1 MKIVSTTYLK
11 NNVLQASSFL
21 KRYQA
26 VQALCNSDGGVFFLF
41 FFGINMY
48 CLRDTGVIL
57 GLHEVVHFRN
67 TMVTG
72 RRPAGLLG
80 DKVDSYVTP
89 RAFSLGVGDNATISG
104 STLWSTCH
112 ACGQAVR
119 RVSRDRDH
127 HRQPYA
133 PDRTRSLCLILRDTT
148 SANYHN

>member
-67 TMVTG
+67 TMVYIMK
-72 RRPAGLLG
+72 RRTLFWNRFIISLLL
-80 DKVDSYVTP
+80 
-89 RAFSLGVGDNATISG
+89 AMM
-104 STLWSTCH
+104 
-112 ACGQAVR
+112 
-119 RVSRDRDH
+119 
-127 HRQPYA
+127 
-133 PDRTRSLCLILRDTT
+133 
-148 SANYHN
+148 